1 MKLSHKIIIGSVLV
15 LITCLAIK
23 LIILLYV
30 EYNER
35 RGYCT
40 AEGRFLS
47 DKEKLKN
54 IRVNLIIRNLQSR
67 SKRYAGYKF
76 SIVGI
81 SKYDLSNEEK
91 VIDLMKQADF
101 NKSWIQNLGIIAIGS
116 IPEYID
122 RRTCL
127 RDPRRCYDF
136 SKSNNGLVTL
146 WNDDNSVNVEY
157 IKSLPENYSIITR
170 EGSRVDLDIYPLS
183 TLQQIDAK
191 HYRISRYSINQ
202 RCCDQEEIKRR
213 TPFVGNNL
221 TNISKY
227 PEKYAAYRRGEIG
240 ITPEP
245 ELRLDQIDGEIIDDF
260 YVSDLYADSLLNQPQ
275 QVQKYGLLW
284 STGGLRKPV
293 YKKNMKQ
300 EISITAC
307 GTIVEKK

>member
-1 MKLSHKIIIGSVLV
+1 MKLSNKIIFFSIFILLIYSVV
-15 LITCLAIK
+15 K
-23 LIILLYV
+23 LIAWQY
-30 EYNER
+30 EAYNER

-40 AEGRFLS
+40 AEGKFLS
-47 DKEKLKN
+47 DEEKLKN
-54 IRVNLIIRNLQSR
+54 IRVNLIVHHLQSR
-67 SKRYAGYKF
+67 SKHYDHYKF

-91 VIDLMKQADF
+91 VIDLMTQADF
-101 NKSWIQNLGIIAIGS
+101 NKSWIENLGIIAIGS

-146 WNDDNSVNVEY
+146 WNDDNSINIEY

-170 EGSRVDLDIYPLS
+170 EGSGVDLDIYPLS

-202 RCCDQEEIKRR
+202 RCCDQEEIERR

-221 TNISKY
+221 VNNSDPAKT
-227 PEKYAAYRRGEIG
+227 AAYRRGEIS

-245 ELRLDQIDGEIIDDF
+245 ELRLDQIDGVIIDDF

-307 GTIVEKK
+307 GTIVEKN

>member
-157 IKSLPENYSIITR
+157 IKSLPENYSIIT
-170 EGSRVDLDIYPLS
+170 
-183 TLQQIDAK
+183 T
-191 HYRISRYSINQ
+191 
-202 RCCDQEEIKRR
+202 
-213 TPFVGNNL
+213 
-221 TNISKY
+221 
-227 PEKYAAYRRGEIG
+227 
-240 ITPEP
+240 
-245 ELRLDQIDGEIIDDF
+245 
-260 YVSDLYADSLLNQPQ
+260 
-275 QVQKYGLLW
+275 
-284 STGGLRKPV
+284 
-293 YKKNMKQ
+293 KK
-300 EISITAC
+300 S
-307 GTIVEKK
+307 G

>member
-1 MKLSHKIIIGSVLV
+1 MKLSHKVILVSVLILLTYLV
-15 LITCLAIK
+15 VEF
-23 LIILLYV
+23 IILQYE

-40 AEGRFLS
+40 AEGKFLS

-54 IRVNLIIRNLQSR
+54 IRVNLIVHHLQSR
-67 SKRYAGYKF
+67 SKHYDDYNF

-91 VIDLMKQADF
+91 VIDLMTQADF
-101 NKSWIQNLGIIAIGS
+101 NKSWKENLGIIAIGS

-122 RRTCL
+122 RRICL

-136 SKSNNGLVTL
+136 SKARNGLPSL
-146 WNDDNSVNVEY
+146 WNDDNNINIEY
-157 IKSLPENYSIITR
+157 LRSLPENYSIIMR
-170 EGSRVDLDIYPLS
+170 EGSGVDLDIYPLS

-191 HYRISRYSINQ
+191 HYKISRYSINQ
-202 RCCDQEEIKRR
+202 RCCDQQEIKRR
-213 TPFVGNNL
+213 TPFIGNNL
-221 TNISKY
+221 VNNSDPAKT
-227 PEKYAAYRRGEIG
+227 AAYRLGEIG

-245 ELRLDQIDGEIIDDF
+245 ELRLDQIDGVIIDDF
-260 YVSDLYADSLLNQPQ
+260 YVSDLYADSLLDQPQ

-284 STGGLRKPV
+284 SAGGLRKPV

>member
-1 MKLSHKIIIGSVLV
+1 MKLSHKIILGSIL
-15 LITCLAIK
+15 
-23 LIILLYV
+23 ILLAYLIV
-30 EYNER
+30 KFIIWKYEVYNER

-40 AEGRFLS
+40 AEGKFLS

-54 IRVNLIIRNLQSR
+54 IRVNLIVHHLQSR
-67 SKRYAGYKF
+67 SKHYDDYNF

-81 SKYDLSNEEK
+81 SKYDLSNEEE
-91 VIDLMKQADF
+91 VIDLMTQADF
-101 NKSWIQNLGIIAIGS
+101 NKSWKENLGIIAIGS

-122 RRTCL
+122 RRICL

-136 SKSNNGLVTL
+136 SKARNGLPSL
-146 WNDDNSVNVEY
+146 WNDDNSVNIEY
-157 IKSLPENYSIITR
+157 LRSLPENYSIITR
-170 EGSRVDLDIYPLS
+170 EGSGVDLDIYPLS

-202 RCCDQEEIKRR
+202 RCCDQQEIKRR

-221 TNISKY
+221 VNNSDPAKT
-227 PEKYAAYRRGEIG
+227 AAYRRGEIG

-245 ELRLDQIDGEIIDDF
+245 ELRLDQIDGVIIDDF
-260 YVSDLYADSLLNQPQ
+260 YVSDLYADSLLDQPQ

-284 STGGLRKPV
+284 SAGGLRKPV